1 MIKNKKKL
9 PAFLNIKLILFILVC
24 GAIFFQFFSLLF
36 QNRTKF
42 FEPHYDKEYVLLKN
56 AYYAS
61 QYAKK
66 NSQAIITDEIFE
78 AFAGGAFLKGM
89 NPIHIVH
96 DHPPLGR
103 YIISLSILLFNNAST
118 VIPMLLILS
127 FLGVFLVG
135 KLILKNVW
143 LSLIPVA
150 IFANEPLL
158 LGKLL
163 YSPLPEPI
171 QLPFIIFANYFFLL
185 AVKSK
190 RKWLLYAVVSALL
203 GIVISTRFFVTGAVL
218 LFSMGFYL
226 LLIQKSIKD
235 IIVFCIT
242 LPLAVIVLLLSYTR
256 TMMDGY
262 SILQIFGV
270 QKYILAYHKSAFIH
284 PFSFWDL
291 MMFNRW
297 HTWWGNQAVLSDP
310 QWVILWPFSLIV
322 SGLVL
327 LFALLKKISIPDE
340 AKFLLIWIIFYA
352 LMLSAGYT
360 STRYFMPILPFLYIL
375 FILGLLKAFTKYGI
389 IKEN

>member
-1 MIKNKKKL
+1 MIKNKKPHTSSYVKL
-9 PAFLNIKLILFILVC
+9 AIFTLVC
-24 GAIFFQFFSLLF
+24 TAIFFQFFSLLF

-42 FEPHYDKEYVLLKN
+42 FEPHYDKEYVVLKN

-66 NSQAIITDEIFE
+66 NSQAIITDEVFE
-78 AFAGGAFLKGM
+78 SFAGGAFLKGM

-118 VIPMLLILS
+118 VIPILLIFS
-127 FLGVFLVG
+127 FLGIFLVG

-143 LSLIPVA
+143 LSLVPVA

-171 QLPFIIFANYFFLL
+171 QLPFIIFAIYFFLL
-185 AVKSK
+185 AAKSK
-190 RKWLLYAVVSALL
+190 RKLMLYVAVSILL
-203 GIVISTRFFVTGAVL
+203 GIVISTRFIVTGAVL

-226 LLIQKSIKD
+226 LFIQKSMKD
-235 IIVFCIT
+235 IISFCTT
-242 LPLAVIVLLLSYTR
+242 LPLAVIVLLLTYTR

-262 SILQIFGV
+262 SVLQIFGV
-270 QKYILAYHKSAFIH
+270 QKYILVYHKSAFIH
-284 PFSFWDL
+284 PFSFWPL
-291 MMFNRW
+291 IMLNRW
-297 HTWWGNQAVLSDP
+297 YTWWGNQVVLSDP
-310 QWVILWPFSLIV
+310 QWVVIWPFSLIA
-322 SGLVL
+322 SGFVFL
-327 LFALLKKISIPDE
+327 LTAVKKISIPDE
-340 AKFLLIWIIFYA
+340 AKFLLIWIIFYS

-360 STRYFMPILPFLYIL
+360 STRYFMPILPFLYIIL
-375 FILGLLKAFTKYGI
+375 ILGLLKVFIKYGI

>member
-9 PAFLNIKLILFILVC
+9 VIFILVC
-24 GAIFFQFFSLLF
+24 GAIFFQFFSLLL

-42 FEPHYDKEYVLLKN
+42 FEPHYDKEYTVLKD

-66 NSQAIITDEIFE
+66 NSQAIITDEVFE

-118 VIPMLLILS
+118 VIPILLISS
-127 FLGVFLVG
+127 FVGIFLVS

-143 LSLIPVA
+143 LSLVPMA

-171 QLPFIIFANYFFLL
+171 QLPFIIFAIYFFLL
-185 AVKSK
+185 ATKSK
-190 RKWLLYAVVSALL
+190 RKWLLYSLVSLLL
-203 GIVISTRFFVTGAVL
+203 GIVISSRFIVTGTVL

-226 LLIQKSIKD
+226 LFIQKKMYD
-235 IIVFCIT
+235 VFSFCTT
-242 LPLAVIVLLLSYTR
+242 LPLAVLVLVLTYTR

-262 SILQIFGV
+262 SVLQIFGV

-291 MMFNRW
+291 IMFNRW

-310 QWVILWPFSLIV
+310 QWVVVWPFSLV
-322 SGLVL
+322 VNGLVL
-327 LFALLKKISIPDE
+327 LLAILKKIVIPDE
-340 AKFLLIWIIFYA
+340 AKFLLIWIIFYS

-360 STRYFMPILPFLYIL
+360 STRYFMPILPFLYIIL
-375 FILGLLKAFTKYGI
+375 ILGLVKVFLKYGV